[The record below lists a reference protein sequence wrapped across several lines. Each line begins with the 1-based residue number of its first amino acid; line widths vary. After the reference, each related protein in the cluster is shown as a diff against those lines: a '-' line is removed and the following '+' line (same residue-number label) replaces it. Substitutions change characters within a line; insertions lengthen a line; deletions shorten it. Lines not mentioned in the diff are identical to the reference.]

1 MQKKPLNLR
10 LILVC
15 LAAASVGLPI
25 AIISIAKIFLLLG
38 GTAILLT
45 GKMAPAVEPAKGSLK
60 YTPIAILLVLA
71 AFAISLLWTT
81 ASTAEAMSSL
91 GKYGKLLMIPLIVAL
106 LRNRAEVIYA
116 LGAFALAQLFLLVSS
131 WMLFFHLPVPW
142 ATSPP
147 VARLTYAV
155 FSSYLDEGIMA
166 AVFAG
171 LCWHLRALAPGKY
184 GRHFAIAVTMLALVN
199 VFFVFN
205 GRSGHVVAIILISL
219 TIMWQLPSRF
229 RLGIVLLPF
238 LLLLIVSAV
247 SPKVQ
252 YRIEQVKREVQ
263 GFSFAKGESVT
274 SGNSSGIR
282 LHFWHRAV
290 QSMLENPVLGSGVGS
305 WSSEFNRI
313 ERQQNSSNPKI
324 AEMGNPHQEY
334 LQWGVQLGIPGILLI
349 LALMISILRDSLGME
364 KMSARAVQSALAAL
378 AVACLFNSTL
388 YDALIGDFFCVTLGL
403 LLALG
408 IHTPASAHNGPGG
421 KEQLT

>member
-1 MQKKPLNLR
+1 LQKKSINLR

-25 AIISIAKIFLLLG
+25 AIISIAKILLLLG

-45 GKMAPAVEPAKGSLK
+45 GKPASAAEPAKGRLK
-60 YTPIAILLVLA
+60 YTPIAVLLVLA

-81 ASTAEAMSSL
+81 ASSAEAMSSL

-106 LRNRAEVIYA
+106 LRSRAEAIYA
-116 LGAFALAQLFLLVSS
+116 LGVFALVQIFLLISS

-142 ATSPP
+142 ATSPT
-147 VARLTYAV
+147 ALTQSSV
-155 FSSYLDEGIMA
+155 FSSYLDEGIMT

-171 LCWHLRALAPGKY
+171 ICWHLRALAPGKY
-184 GRHFAIAVTMLALVN
+184 GRHFAIAVAMLALVN

-205 GRSGHVVAIILISL
+205 GRSGHMVAITLMSL
-219 TIMWQLPSRF
+219 AIMWQLPSRF

-238 LLLLIVSAV
+238 LLLLVVSAV

-252 YRIEQVKREVQ
+252 TRIEEVRNEVQ
-263 GFSFAKGESVT
+263 SFSFAKGESVT
-274 SGNSSGIR
+274 SGKSSGIR

-290 QSMLENPVLGSGVGS
+290 QSMLENPVVGSGVGS

-324 AEMGNPHQEY
+324 AELGNPHQEY

-349 LALMISILRDSLGME
+349 LALMISILRDTLGME
-364 KMSARAVQSALAAL
+364 KMAARAAQSALAAL
-378 AVACLFNSTL
+378 AVACLFNSTI

-408 IHTPASAHNGPGG
+408 IHAPANTHTGSGG
-421 KEQLT
+421 KEQAA